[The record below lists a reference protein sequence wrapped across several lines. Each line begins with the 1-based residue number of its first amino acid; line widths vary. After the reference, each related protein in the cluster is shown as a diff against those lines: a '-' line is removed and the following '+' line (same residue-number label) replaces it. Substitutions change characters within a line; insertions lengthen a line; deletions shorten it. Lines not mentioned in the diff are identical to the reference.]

1 MSGRFHRRIAV
12 LLAVAVACLYAAAAT
27 PCSAEPAAIESVRR
41 DAAEAGR
48 KLDDLAA
55 NLELRNEEYLEISDS
70 LATTR
75 ARISQVERE
84 LDSAISQQDRAMTQL
99 NRRAAT
105 IYRNG
110 RLGFLD
116 VLLGVSDYSDLIAR
130 LDLMQLIG
138 RSDATLVVNVTESRE
153 RIEKARRTLE
163 TRQLEL
169 IATREQAAAKQDEVH
184 AALEAQRAYLKQIDA
199 RLRKLIAQER
209 ERQEREAARR
219 AAEIAARMS
228 ASLRGSRAFDPKLL
242 GAHHPEAV
250 SIARKYVGKT
260 PYVWG
265 GTTPAGFDCS
275 GLVQY
280 SYGKLGVS
288 LPRTSR
294 QQYRVGA
301 FIPPNRLDLLMPGDL
316 VFFGRGG
323 SPDAVHHVAMYAGDG
338 KMIHAPQAGEMV
350 SVSSLL
356 ERIDRRGDYVG
367 ACRP

>member
-1 MSGRFHRRIAV
+1 MSGRFYRRIPV
-12 LLAVAVACLYAAAAT
+12 LLAVSVACLSVAAA
-27 PCSAEPAAIESVRR
+27 PCFAEPAAITSARK
-41 DAAEAGR
+41 DAAEASR

-55 NLELRNEEYLEISDS
+55 DLELRNEEYLEISDS

-84 LDSAISQQDRAMTQL
+84 LESAISQQNRAIAQL
-99 NRRAAT
+99 NKRAAT
-105 IYRNG
+105 MYRNG
-110 RLGFLD
+110 PLGFLD

-138 RSDATLVVNVTESRE
+138 RSDATLVVNVTVSRE

-184 AALEAQRAYLKQIDA
+184 AALKAQQSYLKQIDA

-209 ERQEREAARR
+209 ERREREAARK

-228 ASLRGSRAFDPKLL
+228 ASVRGTRAFDPKAL

-280 SYGKLGVS
+280 SYRKLGVS

-323 SPDAVHHVAMYAGDG
+323 NPDAVHHVAMYAGDG

-356 ERIDRRGDYVG
+356 ERIERRGDYVG